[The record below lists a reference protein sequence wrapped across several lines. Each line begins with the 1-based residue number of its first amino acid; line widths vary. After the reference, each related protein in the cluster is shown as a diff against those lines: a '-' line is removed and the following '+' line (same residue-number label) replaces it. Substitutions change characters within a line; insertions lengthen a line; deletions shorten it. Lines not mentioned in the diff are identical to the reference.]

1 MAILFPNE
9 IFYTNFEPVQKNRF
23 VVLDGTIPQY
33 LIKRIK
39 LPEFTSSEVELWHMN
54 ILRKVKGKSKWGDV
68 ELELYQPIAPSG
80 GQIIMEWVRLSHES
94 VTGRDGYNDFY
105 KRDLTFQIIDPVGA
119 IVSEWV
125 FKGCFIKSSN
135 FGEYDYEGE
144 GLVNLQMT
152 LSIDYAVL
160 NF

>member
-1 MAILFPNE
+1 MAVLSSNE
-9 IFYTNFEPVQKNRF
+9 LFYTNFEPVQKNRF
-23 VVLDGTIPQY
+23 IVLDNNIPQY
-33 LIKRIK
+33 LIKKIT
-39 LPEFTSSEVELWHMN
+39 LPEFTSAEVELHHIN

-68 ELELYQPIAPSG
+68 TIELYQPIAPSG
-80 GQIIMEWVRLSHES
+80 GQLIMEWVRLSHES

-105 KRDLTFQIIDPVGA
+105 KRNLTFQALDPVGA
-119 IVSEWV
+119 VITEWV
-125 FKGCFIKSSN
+125 FMGCFIKNAN

-144 GLVNLQMT
+144 GLVNLPLT

>member
-1 MAILFPNE
+1 MAVLPPNE
-9 IFYTNFEPVQKNRF
+9 MFYQNFEPVQKNRF
-23 VVLDGTIPQY
+23 IVLMDDIPQN
-33 LIKRIK
+33 LIKKIK
-39 LPEFTSSEVELWHMN
+39 LPEFTSKEVELWHIN
-54 ILRKVKGKSKWGDV
+54 ILRKVKGKSMWGDV
-68 ELELYQPIAPSG
+68 ELELYNPIAPNGS
-80 GQIIMEWVRLSHES
+80 QLLMEWVRLGHES

-105 KRDLTFQIIDPVGA
+105 KKDLTFQVLSPVGE

-125 FKGCFIKSSN
+125 FKGAFIKSSN

-144 GLVNLQMT
+144 GLVNLQLT

>member
-1 MAILFPNE
+1 MAILSPNE

-23 VVLDGTIPQY
+23 VVLMDGIPQY

-39 LPEFTSSEVELWHMN
+39 LPEFTSAEVELWHMN
-54 ILRKVKGKSKWGDV
+54 ILRKVKGKSRWGDV
-68 ELELYQPIAPSG
+68 EIELYQPIAPSG
-80 GQIIMEWVRLSHES
+80 GQLVMEWVRLSHES

-105 KRDLTFQIIDPVGA
+105 KKDLTFQAIDPVGA

-125 FKGCFIKSSN
+125 FKGAFIKN
-135 FGEYDYEGE
+135 FNPGEYDYEGE
-144 GLVNLQMT
+144 GLVNLPIT

>member
-1 MAILFPNE
+1 MAVAAPNE
-9 IFYTNFEPVQKNRF
+9 MFFSNFEPVQKNRF
-23 VVLDGTIPQY
+23 IVLMDGIPQQ

-39 LPEFTSSEVELWHMN
+39 LPEYTAKEVELWHIN
-54 ILRKVKGKSKWGDV
+54 ILRKVKGKSTWGDV
-68 ELELYQPIAPSG
+68 ELELYNPVAPNAN
-80 GQIIMEWVRLSHES
+80 QMLMEWVRLSHES

-105 KRDLTFQIIDPVGA
+105 KRDFTFQVLAPVGD

-125 FKGCFIKSSN
+125 FKGAWIKNSN
-135 FGEYDYEGE
+135 FGEFDYEAE
-144 GLVNLQMT
+144 GLNNSVFT

>member
-1 MAILFPNE
+1 MAVLPPNE
-9 IFYTNFEPVQKNRF
+9 IFFTNFEPVQKNRF
-23 VVLDGTIPQY
+23 IVLMDGIPQY

-39 LPEFTSSEVELWHMN
+39 LPEFTSAEVELWHMN

-80 GQIIMEWVRLSHES
+80 GQLIMEWVRLSHES

-105 KRDLTFQIIDPVGA
+105 KKDLTFQIIDPVGA

-125 FKGCFIKSSN
+125 FKGAFIKNAN
-135 FGEYDYEGE
+135 FGEFDFEGE
-144 GLVNLQMT
+144 GLVNLPLT